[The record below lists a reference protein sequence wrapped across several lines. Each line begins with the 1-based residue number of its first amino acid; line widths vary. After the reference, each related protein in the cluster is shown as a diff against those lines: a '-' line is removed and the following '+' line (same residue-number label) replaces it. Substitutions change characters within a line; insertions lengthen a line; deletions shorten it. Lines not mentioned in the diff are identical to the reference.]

1 VFGAIAYH
9 QAVRAIRILRAPV
22 ALDAGLALL
31 LLGASLLL
39 GKRVFFADGD
49 DTKAVAYFGSMAAF
63 RQHLLWWWLAAIP
76 AVAAV
81 VLRWRWP
88 LVAFL
93 LAGASA
99 LAHALD
105 LKLRLVG
112 LSLLP
117 LDLAALIALY
127 TLASVT
133 RRRRTGLIALAAA
146 VAVHVPAILWALDNT
161 EWLGQ
166 RLVLSTFAD
175 PDARVTATVGTALL
189 MTALPA
195 LLLGIAWVVG
205 DSTRTHR
212 LRREASEQQ
221 AAAAKREQEQRAALA
236 VAGERARITRELHDV
251 VAHGISVMVVQ
262 AQAAEAALRNEPDT
276 AATALGHVIDTG
288 FAAMTEMRR
297 LLGVVRQASDPSAP
311 LAPQPGVSAL
321 PDLID
326 QVRQAG
332 TPVTLLVDGAP
343 VPLPAAVDVSAYRIV
358 QEALTNTRRHAGS
371 AACATF
377 RLSYGDARLEIE
389 VADDGAGPPARPSH
403 VDGNG
408 LRGIAERVGALGG
421 IVEAG
426 PRSGGGFG
434 VHAVLPTAAVPA

>member
-1 VFGAIAYH
+1 M
-9 QAVRAIRILRAPV
+9 
-22 ALDAGLALL
+22 L

-39 GKRVFFADGD
+39 GKRVFFADSD
-49 DTKAVAYFGSMAAF
+49 DTKALAFFGSMAVF

-81 VLRWRWP
+81 LLRWRWP
-88 LVAFL
+88 LAAFL

-105 LKLRLVG
+105 LKLRLLG

-133 RRRRTGLIALAAA
+133 RRRRTGLIALAGA
-146 VAVHVPAILWALDNT
+146 VAAHILALLWALDAT
-161 EWLGQ
+161 EWLGR
-166 RLVLSTFAD
+166 RLVVSTFAD
-175 PDARVTATVGTALL
+175 PDARSTTTAGTALL
-189 MTALPA
+189 MTAVPA

-205 DSTRTHR
+205 DSARTHR
-212 LRREASEQQ
+212 LRRRASEQQ
-221 AAAAKREQEQRAALA
+221 AAAVRREQEQRAALA
-236 VAGERARITRELHDV
+236 VAGERTRITRELHDV

-262 AQAAEAALRNEPDT
+262 AQAAEAALRNEQDT

-332 TPVTLLVDGAP
+332 TPVNLLVDGAP
-343 VPLPAAVDVSAYRIV
+343 IPLPAAVDLSAYRIV
-358 QEALTNTRRHAGS
+358 QEALTNTRRHAGGGAS
-371 AACATF
+371 ATV
-377 RLSYGDARLEIE
+377 RLAYGDAQLEIE
-389 VADDGAGPPARPSH
+389 VADDGDGTPAGSSH
-403 VDGNG
+403 LDGNG

-426 PRSGGGFG
+426 PRSEGGFG
-434 VHAVLPTAAVPA
+434 VHAVLPTATVLA